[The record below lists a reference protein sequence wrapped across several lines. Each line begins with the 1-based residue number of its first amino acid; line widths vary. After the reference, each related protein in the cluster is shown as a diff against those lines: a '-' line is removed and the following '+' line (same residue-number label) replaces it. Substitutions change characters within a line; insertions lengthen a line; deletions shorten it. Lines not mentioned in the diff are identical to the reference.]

1 MAACSAQCLV
11 LSLHADSRVDRVCTR
26 RAVCVLPLCR
36 ALKRSAILNAMIAP
50 NEALILQALLLAN
63 TVAAVPRQLLIDAL
77 LLRDRGPDAG
87 AQCTVPC
94 VVTASATEFTELK
107 VTAALA
113 QNSPC
118 DTALHFDSLDA
129 GGWIQFEFEQPIKPR
144 STTMFVQTAND
155 SRWEI
160 QCASSADGP
169 WRTIAV
175 VQLTSTTQSTNIVRR
190 APACKLWRY
199 LSISGASRE
208 RPWYRG
214 VHWRV

>member
-1 MAACSAQCLV
+1 MVIPCCLAPQ
-11 LSLHADSRVDRVCTR
+11 LLVDCRLGRLGTR

-36 ALKRSAILNAMIAP
+36 ALKRSAILNSTTVP

-94 VVTASATEFTELK
+94 TVTAYATRFDPVK
-107 VTAALA
+107 VSAALT
-113 QNSPC
+113 QNPP
-118 DTALHFDSLDA
+118 TQEAMHFDLLDA

-160 QCASSADGP
+160 QCASSASGP
-169 WRTIAV
+169 WRRVATL
-175 VQLTSTTQSTNIVRR
+175 QLTSTMQTTDIVRR
-190 APACKLWRY
+190 APAYKLWRY

-208 RPWYRG
+208 RSWYRG